1 MLTPEDKRIAH
12 RLKRRLQNISSLER
26 MIIYG
31 SRARGDASE
40 ESDLDVFIEL
50 SELTLQLLRQ
60 ISDIA
65 WEIGFDEGIVISTFV
80 TTSQALV
87 DSPLAANPILKAIQS
102 EGLAV

>member
-1 MLTPEDKRIAH
+1 
-12 RLKRRLQNISSLER
+12 

-31 SRARGDASE
+31 SRARGDESE

-50 SELTLQLLRQ
+50 TELSRQLRRQ

-80 TTSQALV
+80 TTTQAMV
-87 DSPLAANPILKAIQS
+87 DSPL
-102 EGLAV
+102 

>member
-1 MLTPEDKRIAH
+1 MLTPEDRSIA
-12 RLKRRLQNISSLER
+12 RDLKRRLQTITSVKR
-26 MIIYG
+26 MVIFG

-50 SELTLQLLRQ
+50 SELTHQLRRQ

-87 DSPLAANPILKAIQS
+87 DSPLAANPLLKAIQS
-102 EGLAV
+102 EGIAV

>member
-1 MLTPEDKRIAH
+1 
-12 RLKRRLQNISSLER
+12 

-50 SELTLQLLRQ
+50 RELTHQLHRQ
-60 ISDIA
+60 ISVIA

-80 TTSQALV
+80 ITSQALV
-87 DSPLAANPILKAIQS
+87 NSPLATNTLLKAIQS
-102 EGLAV
+102 EGIAV